1 MATNINVQFVKSMMT
16 HRATCFSAKNLTN
29 AIVGAVNNSDC
40 DSDSTVNNNNN
51 INNNKNI
58 IEPNNNNIDLP
69 KHMLMRLEKKYHA
82 QNSTGKSGQ
91 NQIKMVTF
99 QKVTSQTTSHVKKD

>member
-58 IEPNNNNIDLP
+58 IEPNNNDIDLP
-69 KHMLMRLEKKYHA
+69 KHVLMRLETVLRKKEVIIEQRKKSQK
-82 QNSTGKSGQ
+82 QN
-91 NQIKMVTF
+91 
-99 QKVTSQTTSHVKKD
+99 